1 MKSDVKSKPDKPS
14 KWTPELAYGA
24 LKDVIARLRE
34 AGIIENSEVVY
45 IAANNG
51 TMRLVATVDALGE
64 IAISEGAVHAA

>member
-1 MKSDVKSKPDKPS
+1 MKSGASDKATKPS

-51 TMRLVATVDALGE
+51 TLRLVATIDPLGE
-64 IAISEGAVHAA
+64 IAISGIQAAT

>member
-51 TMRLVATVDALGE
+51 SMRLVATVDALGE
-64 IAISEGAVHAA
+64 IAISGEGVAGA